1 MSDPI
6 NSWFHCG
13 HCGSLFESP
22 VGERDDRLCPECGR
36 SPSLGFELSP
46 VDFGDPTIPKSTE
59 SEDLPEVKN
68 KANREHHSQ
77 RKRKKSHLML
87 KLVAGWTAVLVAIII
102 GAQWMFQKNQPTH
115 ETFVSENMAKS
126 KATDDE
132 LAFVNEVMPA
142 CNQVFS
148 GFLAAGTPEARN
160 QFVLSPITTASKMA
174 RFYSLNPITMID
186 PAQLKLSKS
195 ALLQLPGKKALEM
208 LWTTS
213 DGREYDAVFMKEGG
227 EWRLDWDHF
236 VRYSDYPWALFL
248 AGSGDDQG
256 EFRLLARE
264 RLADERKDSDDISI
278 VLYAPRFGNGNETGF
293 QSPEFLVKR
302 ESDSG
307 KLLDAAFKLERK
319 GERVYGVKIPLDNSE
334 GMIRVRVI
342 VKRAKNASDRHF
354 EIEKV
359 VACHWYSIDDPGV
372 IPDTNTSTQAP
383 PK

>member
-1 MSDPI
+1 MNDPI
-6 NSWFHCG
+6 KSWFHCG

-22 VGERDDRLCPECGR
+22 VGEKDDRFCPECGR
-36 SPSLGFELSP
+36 SPSLGFEPTPLDS
-46 VDFGDPTIPKSTE
+46 GDLGTNNTVENEGP
-59 SEDLPEVKN
+59 SEEKHTTARD
-68 KANREHHSQ
+68 HHSL

-87 KLVAGWTAVLVAIII
+87 KLVGGWTVLLVAIII
-102 GAQWMFQKNQPTH
+102 GAQWMFQQKQPTR
-115 ETFVSENMAKS
+115 ETTVNEKVNKSESTA
-126 KATDDE
+126 DE
-132 LAFVNEVMPA
+132 LAFIDEVMPA

-148 GFLAAGTPEARN
+148 GFLAAGTPEERN
-160 QFVLSPITTASKMA
+160 QFVLSPITTASRMA

-186 PAQLKLSKS
+186 PTQLHLSKS
-195 ALLQLPGKKALEM
+195 ALLQLPGKKALET

-213 DGREYDAVFMKEGG
+213 DGREYDAVFMNEGG

-302 ESDSG
+302 ESENG
-307 KLLDAAFKLERK
+307 KLLDATFKLERNH
-319 GERVYGVKIPLDNSE
+319 ERVYGVKIPLNNSE
-334 GMIRVRVI
+334 GLIRVRVI
-342 VKRAKNASDRHF
+342 VKRAKNVSDRHF

-359 VACHWYSIDDPGV
+359 IACHWYSVDDEGV
-372 IPDTNTSTQAP
+372 VPDTNTPTQAP
-383 PK
+383 SK